1 MASVSGTNK
10 SYSSLSS
17 QIRGYGGLA
26 SGLDRDSLIEQ
37 MTSAT
42 RSKIAKQG
50 QQRTK
55 LEWKQEAMREI
66 TGKIY
71 NFTSDYTS
79 YSSSKNLLSSN
90 LFSRNQVTAV
100 GDNSKYVS
108 VSGTASSSVNMSIA
122 AIKQLATNARLTTT
136 GSISNGILNTGEMK
150 LGSGGD
156 LSATEGVST
165 IAGDVLYIKYGTT
178 NYSVNLKDTDV
189 YDYSTPEK
197 AVESI
202 KKALQEVEVGSGS
215 NAQTL
220 GDIIDVDMVGGK
232 VRFKLDETKAH
243 GNTVQLN
250 GGTGNILQDLG
261 FLEPGEKFSNLTD
274 KEKTITANGLIAPDD
289 AELIVE
295 KTLAQRLSKSQ
306 INFSYNGQSKQITL
320 GNYNDWA
327 SIEDVQ
333 KDLQNKLDQS
343 FGKGRIKV
351 ELDKAADDSSASF
364 SFKTTKPNGDD
375 DTTSVLSIKGGTGTI
390 IGNSGAFGIVAGT
403 SNRLNQS
410 ATIAN
415 AGFKN
420 ADKFKELLKSD
431 DTYYLNINGKEV
443 KGITKDSTVK
453 EIIDKINATEGIG
466 VNVSYQEMSDRFVI
480 TSTEDGESGNIEIE
494 DVPDNLALYLFGKG
508 SNQYTNVTDNTDI
521 PGTVYEE
528 GKDAIVA
535 VKYPGSDEEIEL
547 TRGSNTFSMDG
558 LNVTLKGTFGYKDGE
573 IDKDAEAITF
583 NAEVDADKAVDA
595 VKGMVDAFN
604 EILEL
609 VNTQV
614 KTKPARDSSNN
625 GYDPLTDEQK
635 AEMTDDQIE
644 KWEEKAKQGILFA
657 DTDLRLMADNLRSII
672 NSGNSSAL
680 SSMGISVSTNYSDNG
695 KLVFDETKFRTALQ
709 TDPEGVQEAF
719 AKATSTDAN
728 GNTTQGGLMVR
739 IKSVMDKYG
748 SMTGATKGILVERAG
763 SIYAPT
769 TVLSNSI
776 QKQMERLDDYIE
788 RLQDKL
794 ETETDRYISQFT
806 SLETLISQM
815 NNQSSYLSSMFA

>member
-1 MASVSGTNK
+1 MASVSGTNS

-37 MTSAT
+37 MTAAT

-50 QQRTK
+50 QQKTK
-55 LEWKQEAMREI
+55 LEWQRDALRDI
-66 TGKIY
+66 TSKIY
-71 NFTSDYTS
+71 NYTSDYTS

-90 LFSRNQVTAV
+90 LFSRNQITAV
-100 GDNSKYVS
+100 GENSKYVS

-202 KKALQEVEVGSGS
+202 KKALQEVEVGSGT

-494 DVPDNLALYLFGKG
+494 DVPDNLAIYLFGKG
-508 SNQYTNVTDNTDI
+508 SNDYTNVTDDTDI
-521 PGTVYEE
+521 PGTQYEE
-528 GKDAIVA
+528 GKDAILA
-535 VKYPGSDEEIEL
+535 VKYSGSEEEVEI
-547 TRGSNTFSMDG
+547 TRGSNVISMDG
-558 LNVTLKGTFGYKDGE
+558 LNVTLKGTFGYKDGV
-573 IDKDAEAITF
+573 IDKDTEAITF
-583 NAEVDADKAVDA
+583 NAEVDADKAVEA
-595 VKGMVDAFN
+595 VKEMVDAFN

-609 VNTQV
+609 VNTHV
-614 KTKPARDSSNN
+614 KTKPDRDYS
-625 GYDPLTDEQK
+625 PLTDEQK
-635 AEMTDDQIE
+635 AELNDDQIE
-644 KWEEKAKQGILFA
+644 RWEEKAKEGILFA
-657 DTDLRLMADNLRSII
+657 DMDLRMMSDNLRSII
-672 NSGNSSAL
+672 NSGNSTVL
-680 SSMGISVSTNYSDNG
+680 SSMGISTSTTYSDNG
-695 KLVFDETKFRTALQ
+695 KLVFDEAKFRTALQ
-709 TDPEGVQEAF
+709 TDPEGVKEAF
-719 AKATSTDAN
+719 SKAVSKDEN
-728 GNTTQGGLMVR
+728 GNTIQGGLMVR

-748 SMTGATKGILVERAG
+748 TMTGATKGILVERAG

-769 TVLSNSI
+769 SVLSNSL
-776 QKQMERLDDYIE
+776 QKQMDKIDDYIE

>member
-1 MASVSGTNK
+1 MASVSGTNS

-37 MTSAT
+37 MTAAT

-50 QQRTK
+50 QQKTK
-55 LEWKQEAMREI
+55 LEWQRDALRDI
-66 TGKIY
+66 TSKIY
-71 NFTSDYTS
+71 NYTSDYTS

-90 LFSRNQVTAV
+90 LFSRNQITAV
-100 GDNSKYVS
+100 GENSKYVS
-108 VSGTASSSVNMSIA
+108 VTGTASSSVNMSIA

-202 KKALQEVEVGSGS
+202 KKALQEVEVGSGT

-494 DVPDNLALYLFGKG
+494 DVPDNLAIYLFGKG
-508 SNQYTNVTDNTDI
+508 SNDYTNVTDDTDI
-521 PGTVYEE
+521 PGTQYEE
-528 GKDAIVA
+528 GKDAILA
-535 VKYPGSDEEIEL
+535 VKYSGSEEEVEI
-547 TRGSNTFSMDG
+547 TRGSNVISMDG
-558 LNVTLKGTFGYKDGE
+558 LNVTLKGTFGYKDGV
-573 IDKDAEAITF
+573 IDKDTEAITF
-583 NAEVDADKAVDA
+583 NAEVDADKAVEA
-595 VKGMVDAFN
+595 VKEMVDAFN

-609 VNTQV
+609 VNTHV
-614 KTKPARDSSNN
+614 KTKPDRDYS
-625 GYDPLTDEQK
+625 PLTDEQK
-635 AEMTDDQIE
+635 AELNEDQIE
-644 KWEEKAKQGILFA
+644 RWEEKAKEGILFA
-657 DTDLRLMADNLRSII
+657 DMDLRMMSDNLRSII
-672 NSGNSSAL
+672 NSGNSTVL
-680 SSMGISVSTNYSDNG
+680 SSMGISTSTTYSDNG
-695 KLVFDETKFRTALQ
+695 KLVFDEAKFRTALQ
-709 TDPEGVQEAF
+709 TDPEGVKEAF
-719 AKATSTDAN
+719 SKAVSKDEN
-728 GNTTQGGLMVR
+728 GNTIQGGLMVR

-748 SMTGATKGILVERAG
+748 TMTGATKGILVERAG

-769 TVLSNSI
+769 SVLSNSL
-776 QKQMERLDDYIE
+776 QKQMDKIDDYIE

>member
-1 MASVSGTNK
+1 MASVSGTNS

-37 MTSAT
+37 MTAAM

-50 QQRTK
+50 QQKTK
-55 LEWKQEAMREI
+55 LEWQRDALRDI
-66 TGKIY
+66 TSKIY
-71 NFTSDYTS
+71 NYTSDYTS

-90 LFSRNQVTAV
+90 LFSRNQITAV
-100 GDNSKYVS
+100 GENSKYVS

-202 KKALQEVEVGSGS
+202 KKALQEVEVGSGT

-494 DVPDNLALYLFGKG
+494 DVPDNLAIYLFGKG
-508 SNQYTNVTDNTDI
+508 SNDYTNVTDDTDI
-521 PGTVYEE
+521 PGTQYEE
-528 GKDAIVA
+528 GKDAILA
-535 VKYPGSDEEIEL
+535 VKYSGSEEEVEI
-547 TRGSNTFSMDG
+547 TRGSNVISMDG
-558 LNVTLKGTFGYKDGE
+558 LNVTLKGTFGYKDGV
-573 IDKDAEAITF
+573 IDKDTEAITF
-583 NAEVDADKAVDA
+583 NAEVDADKAVEA
-595 VKGMVDAFN
+595 VKEMVDAFN

-609 VNTQV
+609 VNTHV
-614 KTKPARDSSNN
+614 KTKPDRDYS
-625 GYDPLTDEQK
+625 PLTDEQK
-635 AEMTDDQIE
+635 AELNEDQIE
-644 KWEEKAKQGILFA
+644 RWEEKAKEGILFA
-657 DTDLRLMADNLRSII
+657 DMDLRMMSDNLRSII
-672 NSGNSSAL
+672 NSGNSTVL
-680 SSMGISVSTNYSDNG
+680 SSMGISTSTTYSDNG
-695 KLVFDETKFRTALQ
+695 KLVFDEAKFRTALQ
-709 TDPEGVQEAF
+709 ADPEGVKEAF
-719 AKATSTDAN
+719 SKAVSKDEN
-728 GNTTQGGLMVR
+728 GNTIQGGLMVR

-748 SMTGATKGILVERAG
+748 TMTGATKGILVERAG

-769 TVLSNSI
+769 SVLSNSL
-776 QKQMERLDDYIE
+776 QKQMDKIDDYIE

>member
-1 MASVSGTNK
+1 MASVSGTSN

-26 SGLDRDSLIEQ
+26 SGLDRDTLIEQ

-90 LFSRNQVTAV
+90 LFSRNQVTAA
-100 GDNSKYVS
+100 GDNSKYIS
-108 VSGTASSSVNMSIA
+108 VTGTAQSADNMSIA
-122 AIKQLATNARLTTT
+122 GIKQLASNARLTTT
-136 GSISNGILNTGEMK
+136 GNLSNEALKTAAMK
-150 LGSGGD
+150 LGTGGD
-156 LSATEGVST
+156 LSARENIST

-178 NYSVNLKDTDV
+178 NYSVKLEDRDD

-202 KKALQEVEVGSGS
+202 KKALKNVEIGSGT

-220 GDIIDVDMVGGK
+220 GDVVDVDMVGGK
-232 VRFKLDETKAH
+232 VRFKVDETKSH
-243 GNTVQLN
+243 GNTVQLT

-261 FLEPGEKFSNLTD
+261 FLEPGKKFSDLTD
-274 KEKTITANGLIAPDD
+274 EKKTITANGLMGSNNANFSV
-289 AELIVE
+289 AR
-295 KTLAQRLSKSQ
+295 TLAQRLSGAQ

-320 GNYNDWA
+320 KNFNDW
-327 SIEDVQ
+327 STIEDVQ
-333 KDLQNKLDQS
+333 KELQDKLNTA

-351 ELDKAADDSSASF
+351 DLDKAADDSTGSL
-364 SFKTTKPNGDD
+364 SFKTTKPDGTDD
-375 DTTSVLSIKGGTGTI
+375 KTSSFSISSGTGI
-390 IGNSGAFGIVAGT
+390 VGNSGAFGIVAGT
-403 SNRLNQS
+403 SNRLNLS
-410 ATIAN
+410 TNIEN

-420 ADKFKELLKSD
+420 TEKLKSLAKDD

-453 EIIDKINATEGIG
+453 EIIDKINSTEGIG

-480 TSTEDGESGNIEIE
+480 TSTEDGASGNIEIE

-521 PGTVYEE
+521 PSTVYEE
-528 GKDAIVA
+528 GKDAVVA
-535 VKYPGSDEEIEL
+535 VKYPGSDEAIEL

-558 LNVTLKGTFGYKDGE
+558 LNVTLKGTFGYKGDA
-573 IDKDAEAITF
+573 IDEDAEAITF

-680 SSMGISVSTNYSDNG
+680 SGMGISVSTNYSDNG

-709 TDPEGVQEAF
+709 TDPEGVKEAF

-728 GNTTQGGLMVR
+728 GNTTQGGLMAR

-815 NNQSSYLSSMFA
+815 NNQSSYLSSLFA